1 MNGVRAKF
9 LAQPAT
15 ADQLESVNNYC
26 PYCGE
31 PIELLID
38 CSVHSQEYVEDCQ
51 VCCAP
56 MVITTEVDSSGF
68 PSVSVRAED
77 E

>member
-1 MNGVRAKF
+1 MSH
-9 LAQPAT
+9 LAI
-15 ADQLESVNNYC
+15 ESVNNYC